1 MSRECNFNIKALD
14 LDRKNHTSAVN
25 MLLNE
30 NEKIKA
36 RAHVTTTS
44 KFEGTSS
51 LDIAPKWGLREHWA
65 GHQNKKFHVSKMK
78 YLQFLWILFSVPTL

>member
-51 LDIAPKWGLREHWA
+51 LDIAPK
-65 GHQNKKFHVSKMK
+65 
-78 YLQFLWILFSVPTL
+78 